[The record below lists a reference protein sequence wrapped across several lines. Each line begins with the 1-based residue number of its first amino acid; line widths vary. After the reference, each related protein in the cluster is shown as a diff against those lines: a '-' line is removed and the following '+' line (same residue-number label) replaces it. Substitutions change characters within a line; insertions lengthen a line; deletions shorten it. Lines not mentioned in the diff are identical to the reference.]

1 MGKLKGIIKSNGFL
15 MNALYFL
22 ARWGLLFIGF
32 FIPVNQ
38 KSIIFVSLSGRNF
51 DDSPKALYEEI
62 CKRDFFKD
70 WKLIWAFKEPGK
82 IEIPRGEKIKFGT
95 WKYWTTL
102 LGTKVWIENGGM
114 DLGINLNR
122 KKNIIVR
129 TWHGTVLKYA
139 EGQEKSMAV
148 LSTYRKL
155 LKIDN
160 RSIRC
165 IQTENE
171 LDVCVRTFK
180 ATPESFL
187 KCGLPRN
194 DCLIRYSQSDK
205 NNIKRALGIPAEKK
219 VILYMPTFRNYK
231 IGSQHEYYIKPPMD
245 LNKWKNCLGDEYVL
259 LMRTH
264 YMVAASLNLQEDG
277 FVYDVCK
284 YQPLPNLYAIADILI
299 SDYSSAMFDF
309 SITEKPIRCFG
320 YDYEE
325 YIEKSGLVYDMPAI
339 LPCPIMKTEDEVI
352 DSIINIDYAADCER
366 SKDFKSRFAEYFCG
380 CASQKMVDEIER
392 RIISN

>member
-1 MGKLKGIIKSNGFL
+1 MGKIKGFIKSNDFL
-15 MNALYFL
+15 MNTLYFL
-22 ARWGLLFIGF
+22 ARWGLLFIGW

-70 WKLIWAFKEPGK
+70 WKLIWAFKEPEK
-82 IEIPRGEKIKFGT
+82 IDIPRGEKVRFGS

-129 TWHGTVLKYA
+129 TWHGTVLKFS
-139 EGQEKSMAV
+139 EGQEKSKAV
-148 LSTYRKL
+148 LATYRKH
-155 LKIDN
+155 LKTDD

-171 LDVCVRTFK
+171 LEICVKTFK
-180 ATPESFL
+180 ATPESFM

-194 DCLIRYSQSDK
+194 DCLIKYTDDDK
-205 NNIKRALGIPAEKK
+205 AEIKSKLGIPLDKK
-219 VILYMPTFRNYK
+219 VILYMPTFRNYE
-231 IGSQHEYYIKPPMD
+231 IGSQSEYFIKPPMD
-245 LNKWKNCLGDEYVL
+245 LEKWKSLLGDSYVL

-264 YMVAASLNLQEDG
+264 YMVAASLNLHEDG

-299 SDYSSAMFDF
+299 TDYSSAMFDF

-320 YDYEE
+320 YDYKE
-325 YIEKSGLVYDMPAI
+325 YLEKNGLVYDMPKI
-339 LPCPIMKTEDEVI
+339 LPCKIMKTEDEII
-352 DSIINIDYAADCER
+352 DSIISMDYEAECVKTR
-366 SKDFKSRFAEYFCG
+366 DFKQRFAEYFHG
-380 CASQKMVDEIER
+380 DASKKMVDEIER
-392 RIISN
+392 RIQK